1 MLFWQKAFKSIAY
14 GDVQS
19 VRIFVSEMGMA
30 KQCQLNT
37 MMVCIL
43 GWSKG
48 SFGLFCKMLGKNLN
62 EQFRQTNIF
71 LYILAYP
78 DFL

>member
-37 MMVCIL
+37 MMVLTTGHEGI
-43 GWSKG
+43 
-48 SFGLFCKMLGKNLN
+48 
-62 EQFRQTNIF
+62 
-71 LYILAYP
+71 
-78 DFL
+78 

>member
-1 MLFWQKAFKSIAY
+1 MICPKVIERHSESLGLLFWQKAFKSIAY

-37 MMVCIL
+37 MMVLTI
-43 GWSKG
+43 GHEG
-48 SFGLFCKMLGKNLN
+48 
-62 EQFRQTNIF
+62 I
-71 LYILAYP
+71 
-78 DFL
+78 